1 MMTPILPTPQPFEIG
16 LTLTG
21 TVSAGAYTAGV
32 IDFLLEALE
41 NWEQKKTD
49 NRNKYQD
56 DYQKWDV
63 PWHEV
68 VITGLSGA
76 SGGGVNCGLILNTIG
91 KQIDPVSEPPAGET
105 KNDFYNIW
113 VEMLGINELTK
124 VDDLTGSVQL
134 KSLLFG
140 EAIPNIAR
148 KTFVKENFGNE
159 LYKKYISDNLKAIL
173 TVTNLRGIPYLL
185 KTQGIGANE
194 LIYYRN
200 ADYVKFELARNNKP
214 FYKDTNV
221 IPYNT
226 TDPLFQ
232 QSYNQLQAACLATC
246 AFPAAFKTQ
255 PITQNETIYAQRENA
270 QALAIPKGQ
279 DYAFLNGDGGIC
291 NTNPFELLHQDML
304 PPGVAHNPREGSN
317 VNRCIIIVAPLDTDM
332 VTKDTYDLKNDSI
345 ISALTSTFDAIRNE
359 AEFTDEQIR
368 LAIEDNVYSRFIIA
382 PVRYDETGTQT
393 VVPAITGTSLGNFG
407 AFLSRDFREHDYFLG
422 RRNAQQFLRRNFAI
436 PLSEIVNNPIFK
448 SLDIEHNKEKF
459 KDFIIS
465 EQVTDKITNQTQVIE
480 SFCIIPLF
488 GSTVAALYNPVWP
501 KGKYNEDEIKAD
513 VNQRVGKVI
522 DVALTE
528 FKVNWFMTTIV
539 KWFFKSK
546 VIKAIMDKINSALQA
561 GKLS

>member
-1 MMTPILPTPQPFEIG
+1 MTTPTLPIPLPFEIG

-148 KTFVKENFGNE
+148 KTFVKENFGNK

-221 IPYNT
+221 IPYDT
-226 TDPLFQ
+226 TNPLFQ

-488 GSTVAALYNPVWP
+488 GSTAAALYNPVWP

>member
-1 MMTPILPTPQPFEIG
+1 MTTPVPPSFEIG

-49 NRNKYQD
+49 NRNKYQN

-76 SGGGVNCGLILNTIG
+76 SGGGVNCGLILNAIG
-91 KQIDPVSEPPAGET
+91 KQIDPVSQPPLGET
-105 KNDFYNIW
+105 KNDFYTIW
-113 VEMLGINELTK
+113 VEMLGIKQLTAI
-124 VDDLTGSVQL
+124 DDLDGSTPL
-134 KSLLFG
+134 KSILSS
-140 EAIPNIAR
+140 EALSNIAR
-148 KTFVKENFGNE
+148 KTFVKENFGNQ
-159 LYKKYISDNLKAIL
+159 LHKKYISANLKAIL

-185 KTQGIGANE
+185 KTKGIGAND

-200 ADYVKFELARNNKP
+200 ADYIKFELARNNKP
-214 FYKDTNV
+214 IYNDTNV
-221 IPYNT
+221 IPYDT
-226 TDPLFQ
+226 TNPLFQ
-232 QSYNQLQAACLATC
+232 HSYNQLQAVCLATC

-255 PITQNETIYAQRENA
+255 PVTQNETIYAQRENA

-279 DYAFLNGDGGIC
+279 DYTFLNGDGGIC

-304 PPGVAHNPREGSN
+304 PPGITHNPREGSN
-317 VNRCIIIVAPLDTDM
+317 VNRSIIIVAPLDTDM
-332 VTKDTYDLKNDSI
+332 VTKDTYDLQHDGL
-345 ISALTSTFDAIRNE
+345 ISALTSTLGAIRNE

-368 LAIEDNVYSRFIIA
+368 LAIQDDVYSRFIIA

-407 AFLSRDFREHDYFLG
+407 AFISKDFREHDYFLG

-436 PLSEIVNNPIFK
+436 PLSEIVNNPVFK
-448 SLDIEHNKEKF
+448 ILDIEHNKEKF

-488 GSTVAALYNPVWP
+488 GPTAAALYNPSWP
-501 KGKYNEDEIKAD
+501 QGKYNEDEVKAD
-513 VNQRVGKVI
+513 VSQRIGKVI

-528 FKVNWFMTTIV
+528 LKVNWFVSTMV

-546 VIKAIMDKINSALQA
+546 VIKMITDKINNGLQA
-561 GKLS
+561 GKLF

>member
-1 MMTPILPTPQPFEIG
+1 MTTPVPPSFEIG

-49 NRNKYQD
+49 NRNKYQN

-76 SGGGVNCGLILNTIG
+76 SGGGVNCGLILNAIG
-91 KQIDPVSEPPAGET
+91 KQIDPVSQPPLGET
-105 KNDFYNIW
+105 KNDFYTIW
-113 VEMLGINELTK
+113 VEMLGIKQLTAI
-124 VDDLTGSVQL
+124 DDLDGSTPL
-134 KSLLFG
+134 KSILSS
-140 EAIPNIAR
+140 EALSNIAR
-148 KTFVKENFGNE
+148 KTFVKENFGNQ
-159 LYKKYISDNLKAIL
+159 LHKKYISANLKAIL

-185 KTQGIGANE
+185 KTKGIGAND

-200 ADYVKFELARNNKP
+200 ADYIKFELARNNKP
-214 FYKDTNV
+214 IYNDTNV
-221 IPYNT
+221 IPYDT
-226 TDPLFQ
+226 TNPLFQ
-232 QSYNQLQAACLATC
+232 HSYNQLQAVCLATC

-255 PITQNETIYAQRENA
+255 PVTQNETIYAQRENA

-279 DYAFLNGDGGIC
+279 DYTFLNGDGGIC

-304 PPGVAHNPREGSN
+304 PPGITHNPREGSN
-317 VNRCIIIVAPLDTDM
+317 VNRSIIIVAPLDTDM
-332 VTKDTYDLKNDSI
+332 VTKDTYDLQHDGL
-345 ISALTSTFDAIRNE
+345 ISALTSTLGAIRNE

-368 LAIEDNVYSRFIIA
+368 LAIQDDVYSRFIIA

-407 AFLSRDFREHDYFLG
+407 AFISKDFREHDYFLG

-436 PLSEIVNNPIFK
+436 PLSEIVNNPVFK
-448 SLDIEHNKEKF
+448 ILDIEHNKEKF

-488 GSTVAALYNPVWP
+488 GPTAAALYNPSWP
-501 KGKYNEDEIKAD
+501 QGKYNEDEVKAD
-513 VNQRVGKVI
+513 VSQRIGKVI

-528 FKVNWFMTTIV
+528 LKVNWFVGTMV

-546 VIKAIMDKINSALQA
+546 VIKMITDKINNGLQA
-561 GKLS
+561 GKLF